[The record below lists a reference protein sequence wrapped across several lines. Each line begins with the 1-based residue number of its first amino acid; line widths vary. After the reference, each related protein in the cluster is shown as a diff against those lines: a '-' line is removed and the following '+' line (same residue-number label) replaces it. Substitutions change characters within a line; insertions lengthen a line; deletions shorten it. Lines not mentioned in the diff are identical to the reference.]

1 MSLRIILVILLNIL
15 VLFLA
20 IAKFM
25 VRDPRK
31 WNNIIKILLCIL
43 YALVAGAVIVYLVY
57 LLIGQLG

>member
-20 IAKFM
+20 IAKLM

-31 WNNIIKILLCIL
+31 
-43 YALVAGAVIVYLVY
+43 
-57 LLIGQLG
+57 